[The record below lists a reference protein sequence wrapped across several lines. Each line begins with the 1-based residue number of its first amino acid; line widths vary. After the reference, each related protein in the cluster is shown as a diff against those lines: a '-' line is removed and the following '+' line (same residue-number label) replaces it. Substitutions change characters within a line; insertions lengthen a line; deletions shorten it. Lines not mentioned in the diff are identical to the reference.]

1 MTLFLSMC
9 KVSARW
15 CSVFLGASIILGMP
29 SAALAQTSLTWAKVE
44 RLRNR
49 VHLIPNGYGAR
60 LARVADVMNI
70 GDALRTAPSARAELR
85 FNDGSLARVG
95 EQATFRFTPNTR
107 NFQLSNGTVLLLIP
121 PGRGRT
127 TIQTPN
133 AVTGIQGS
141 ALFVRVRCL
150 AELSAEGHCS
160 SPVTLVGALTN
171 NPAGAMVA
179 FNESGSQQQPIYAGE
194 MIVIEGGDITDR
206 LEFDLRT
213 FYQTSGL
220 VEGLHLDSP
229 TPPDELSED
238 LQGVW
243 REIQDALELQGD
255 FDSQGSAE
263 EIVENPG
270 FLAPTVSTLPN
281 SELESE
287 EAPSHSIFAGF
298 PGFST
303 SPAAAFHNAGI
314 QVASSQSTAAPTAA
328 IFESLNNGAATLNTD
343 ATNVRLEAVLG
354 AEVPAPAPAP
364 VVVLTTTAVSP
375 SLPPESIG
383 AGSVPTTAAP
393 VEPPVTPVVV
403 TAPEP
408 VTPVTPVTPTV
419 VTTPEP
425 VTPVVTTAA
434 PPVDTPATPVVT
446 TPEPVTPVTPVV
458 TTAAPPADTPATP
471 VVTTPEPV
479 DTPTNPV
486 VPTLEADAIEPPE
499 RNELSEENFN
509 WDTPATDNPEVLQTS
524 PNIDIGL

>member
-1 MTLFLSMC
+1 MC

-15 CSVFLGASIILGMP
+15 CSVFLGASIILGIP
-29 SAALAQTSLTWAKVE
+29 GAALAQTSLTWAKVE

-60 LARVADVMNI
+60 LARVADVMSI

-150 AELSAEGHCS
+150 AELSSEGNCS
-160 SPVTLVGALTN
+160 APVTFVGALTN

-194 MIVIEGGDITDR
+194 MIVIEGDEIIER

-220 VEGLHLDSP
+220 VEGLNLDSP
-229 TPPDELSED
+229 TPPEELSED

-243 REIQDALELQGD
+243 QEIQDALELQGD
-255 FDSQGSAE
+255 FDAQGSAE

-270 FLAPTVSTLPN
+270 FLAPTVSPLNALDSADST
-281 SELESE
+281 
-287 EAPSHSIFAGF
+287 SHNIFAGF

-303 SPAAAFHNAGI
+303 SPAAAFHNVAVPV
-314 QVASSQSTAAPTAA
+314 VASQQSSETPTAT
-328 IFESLNNGAATLNTD
+328 IFELPDNDATLNTD
-343 ATNVRLEAVLG
+343 VANARLGAVLG
-354 AEVPAPAPAP
+354 VGTPAPAPAP
-364 VVVLTTTAVSP
+364 VAVVNTVA
-375 SLPPESIG
+375 PPTIN
-383 AGSVPTTAAP
+383 
-393 VEPPVTPVVV
+393 
-403 TAPEP
+403 
-408 VTPVTPVTPTV
+408 TPVTPA
-419 VTTPEP
+419 VTTTAP
-425 VTPVVTTAA
+425 VN
-434 PPVDTPATPVVT
+434 
-446 TPEPVTPVTPVV
+446 TPVTPVV
-458 TTAAPPADTPATP
+458 TTTAPVNTPVTP
-471 VVTTPEPV
+471 VVTTTAPVNTPVTPVVTTTAPVNTPVTPVVTTTAPVNTPVTPVVTTTAPVNTPVTPVVTTTAPV
-479 DTPTNPV
+479 DTPTNPG
-486 VPTLEADAIEPPE
+486 VPTLEADAIDPPE
-499 RNELSEENFN
+499 RNDLSQENFN
-509 WDTPATDNPEVLQTS
+509 WDTPATGDPEVLQSS
-524 PNIDIGL
+524 PNIDL